1 MGIEMDLLAKYGARP
16 VPRYTSYPTAPHF
29 EPLGAMPDFAAL
41 DPTGPVSLY
50 AHMAYCREMCWYCGC
65 NMKLSK
71 RYEPIARYKDYLLRE
86 LALLRDALPSR
97 LKLSHMHWG
106 GGTPTVLSPQD
117 LNELTAAFADAFDF
131 EPNAE
136 QAIECDPRVLSDD
149 MIAEIGALGFTR
161 ASFGVQEFDARVQK
175 AINRIQPV
183 EMVEAATTK
192 LRRAGVGSINFD
204 LIYGLPFQTVESLET
219 TVEHVVRMAPD
230 RIALFGYAHVP
241 WFAKNQRMI
250 DEAALPNGEERA
262 AQAQAAAEAL
272 VKAGYVA
279 IGLDHFARPEDSLAR
294 AVQNGTLR
302 RNFQGYT
309 TDVAETLLGL
319 GITSIGRTPQGY
331 YQNITD
337 VRGWERAIDEGRL
350 PIAKTKAF
358 EGEDLMRARVIEHI
372 MCGQDVDLDA
382 HGPKGWWRDTLPALQ
397 ELIEDG
403 LITLENG
410 GLHLCKIGKPYLRVI
425 AAVFDTYL
433 KAHTARHSVA
443 V

>member
-1 MGIEMDLLAKYGARP
+1 MDLLTKYGVRP

-29 EPLGAMPDFAAL
+29 GPAGILPDFSVI
-41 DPTGPVSLY
+41 DPEIPVSLY

-117 LNELTAAFADAFDF
+117 LNELTAAFEDAFDF

-136 QAIECDPRVLSDD
+136 RAIECDPRVLSDE
-149 MIAEIGALGFTR
+149 MIAEIGVLGFTR

-183 EMVEAATTK
+183 EMVEAATNK
-192 LRRAGVGSINFD
+192 LRSAGVGCINFD
-204 LIYGLPFQTVESLET
+204 LIYGLPFQTVESLEQ

-250 DEAALPNGEERA
+250 DEATLPNGEQRA

-272 VKAGYVA
+272 TKAGYVT

-294 AVQNGTLR
+294 AAKDGTLR

-309 TDVAETLLGL
+309 TDAAETLLGL

-350 PIAKTKAF
+350 PIAKTKVF
-358 EGEDLMRARVIEHI
+358 EGDDLIRARVIEHI
-372 MCGQDVDLDA
+372 MCGQDVVLDA
-382 HGPKGWWRDTLPALQ
+382 HGPKGWWRDALPALQ
-397 ELIEDG
+397 ELMEDG
-403 LITLENG
+403 LIRLEG
-410 GLHLCKIGKPYLRVI
+410 GMLHICERGGPYLRVI
-425 AAVFDTYL
+425 AAAFDSYL
-433 KAHTARHSVA
+433 KAQNARHSVA